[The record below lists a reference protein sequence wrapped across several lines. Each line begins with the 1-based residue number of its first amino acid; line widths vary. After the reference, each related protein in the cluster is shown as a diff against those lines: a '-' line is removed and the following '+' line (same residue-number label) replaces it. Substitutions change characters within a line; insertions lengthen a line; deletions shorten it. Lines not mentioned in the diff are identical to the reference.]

1 MSNISRGLAK
11 GTVAVLCTGLLVML
25 WADRSSGGFGVGI
38 RNLPGRPVILPL
50 DNGSLQNNLPGNTA
64 TLPLFLRNG
73 GWFGFGS
80 GAFGQLQANP
90 PAGGVIFAP
99 NQNLGGM
106 GGKLGGGLNGIYG
119 GY

>member
-1 MSNISRGLAK
+1 MSNMSRGLAK
-11 GTVAVLCTGLLVML
+11 GAVAVLCAGLLGML
-25 WADRSSGGFGVGI
+25 WADRGSGAFPLGI
-38 RNLPGRPVILPL
+38 RNLPGRPIILPL
-50 DNGSLQNNLPGNTA
+50 DNGSLQNNLPGNVA
-64 TLPLFLRNG
+64 TLPMFLRNG

-90 PAGGVIFAP
+90 PAGGIVFPA

-106 GGKLGGGLNGIYG
+106 GGKLGGLNGIYG